1 MKIGVDY
8 YPEQWDKNLWRQ
20 DVDRMKNAGVSAV
33 RMGEFAWSRLEPREG
48 EYDFN
53 WLDEIISIFQE
64 REIEV
69 FLGTPTNTP
78 PLWLFEKYPEIIQ
91 VDKSGQ
97 RIPIGIR
104 GHRCLNSPVFRE
116 KCKQIIT
123 QMVSRYAGNAWV
135 TGYQIDNE
143 LEANYCCCPV
153 CEEKFRTF
161 LKEKYGTVGRI
172 NEAYGNMVWS
182 GEYSSFP
189 QIKPPFGGHQTW
201 LNPSYMLDFN
211 RFASNSTVDY
221 VEFQRELIHRLDGKA
236 LITTN
241 NWLCENMPDFYDV
254 FEKLDFVSYD
264 NYPAAVLPADTE
276 ELYSH
281 AFHLDLMRGIKGKN
295 FWIME
300 QLSGSVGG
308 WMPMQ
313 PTPQPGML
321 KGYSLQAIA
330 HGADMVLHFRWRTA
344 VTGAEMFWHGL
355 IGHDNA
361 AGRRYQEFC
370 DLCRTVGE
378 LKELEGS
385 VIKNHVAI
393 LYSSEQEYG
402 FKIQP
407 QVEGMHYFTQLK
419 AYHDAFTSL
428 GIGVDVID
436 WESDL
441 SEYDIVVAPTVYIT
455 YGDVVKNLE
464 NFAAGGGSLVLT
476 NRSGVKDEYN
486 RCIMAELP
494 MVFADM
500 AGAVVREYNPI
511 GKRQEKLRVHCEE
524 WGCTNTEWEYF
535 CKLWCDILE
544 PRGAKVLARYEENFY
559 RGEAAVT
566 VNSYGKGKVYYNGT
580 VLERKGML
588 SFAKL
593 VVKAHGMAYVEGLPP
608 GVERNIRE
616 KCGRKWCFL
625 FNNTGKEQ
633 KFEWKIIREGNLMEK
648 GMSVL
653 VPFEMLVTVLPSV
666 KCEDF

>member
-1 MKIGVDY
+1 
-8 YPEQWDKNLWRQ
+8 
-20 DVDRMKNAGVSAV
+20 
-33 RMGEFAWSRLEPREG
+33 
-48 EYDFN
+48 
-53 WLDEIISIFQE
+53 
-64 REIEV
+64 
-69 FLGTPTNTP
+69 
-78 PLWLFEKYPEIIQ
+78 
-91 VDKSGQ
+91 
-97 RIPIGIR
+97 
-104 GHRCLNSPVFRE
+104 
-116 KCKQIIT
+116 
-123 QMVSRYAGNAWV
+123 
-135 TGYQIDNE
+135 
-143 LEANYCCCPV
+143 
-153 CEEKFRTF
+153 
-161 LKEKYGTVGRI
+161 
-172 NEAYGNMVWS
+172 
-182 GEYSSFP
+182 
-189 QIKPPFGGHQTW
+189 
-201 LNPSYMLDFN
+201 
-211 RFASNSTVDY
+211 
-221 VEFQRELIHRLDGKA
+221 
-236 LITTN
+236 
-241 NWLCENMPDFYDV
+241 
-254 FEKLDFVSYD
+254 
-264 NYPAAVLPADTE
+264 
-276 ELYSH
+276 
-281 AFHLDLMRGIKGKN
+281 
-295 FWIME
+295 
-300 QLSGSVGG
+300 
-308 WMPMQ
+308 MQ

-330 HGADMVLHFRWRTA
+330 HGADTVLHFRWRTA

-378 LKELEGS
+378 MKELEGS